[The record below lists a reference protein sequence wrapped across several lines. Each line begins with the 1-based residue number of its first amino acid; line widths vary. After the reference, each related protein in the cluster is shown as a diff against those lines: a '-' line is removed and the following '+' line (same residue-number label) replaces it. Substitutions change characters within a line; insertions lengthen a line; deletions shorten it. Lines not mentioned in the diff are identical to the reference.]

1 MPYTLFG
8 ILHSP
13 DVKQLAHTIAHE
25 LGHGLFTLQHTFDD
39 EYGGDNSRSNTAN
52 IMDYGTGNELVA
64 FQWNIMSKPAVFTAL
79 DKADEIQ
86 LEEDTKVLSGLF
98 AEMCRRGSDYVIFA
112 VEGFGRNID
121 NTDSFI
127 REIQEDDF
135 LTIYL
140 K

>member
-52 IMDYGTGNELVA
+52 IMDYGTGNELAA

-86 LEEDTKVLSGLF
+86 LEEDTKILSGLF
-98 AEMCRRGSDYVIFA
+98 AEMCRRGSDYVF
-112 VEGFGRNID
+112 FR
-121 NTDSFI
+121 
-127 REIQEDDF
+127 
-135 LTIYL
+135 
-140 K
+140 